1 MDDVPEKNDEDEH
14 EEGEDN
20 VRYKE
25 DNDEEKCKVVDDE
38 AIEQQVK
45 ALKGCMAPASL
56 LQEYKVTT
64 SEDVNIR
71 LIWWAVFRG
80 DRCGSNLV
88 GLV

>member
-1 MDDVPEKNDEDEH
+1 MMNQMSLMSKKTNNAKRTTMRKNAKLLTMRQL
-14 EEGEDN
+14 N
-20 VRYKE
+20 NKS
-25 DNDEEKCKVVDDE
+25 
-38 AIEQQVK
+38 
-45 ALKGCMAPASL
+45 KGCMAQASL

>member
-1 MDDVPEKNDEDEH
+1 MDDVPAKNDEPDEFDV
-14 EEGEDN
+14 EENEQC
-20 VRYKE
+20 KE